1 MISIYKW
8 TIMIST
14 ALWVLYWFL
23 PSISST
29 WYTKDEINLLMWDG
43 WGAKIQPSIINDWLL
58 FFAWLAC
65 SIGLFFTVKYTREL
79 FVFLVITTTILSYFL
94 GFRVTTPLDNVLLN
108 TITMAD
114 GAIIYMAYFSSV
126 SEHFKK

>member
-1 MISIYKW
+1 
-8 TIMIST
+8 MIST

-29 WYTKDEINLLMWDG
+29 WYTKDEMNLLMWDG
-43 WGAKIQPSIINDWLL
+43 WGAKIQPSIINDCLL

-79 FVFLVITTTILSYFL
+79 FVFLIITTTVLSYFL